1 VHFVISFKRGCL
13 WAFGVSV
20 NCEIYSLSSSFW
32 VLFISTGIVTL
43 PLPSTIVDLLQAP
56 SNITPQYNS
65 IVEAIAS
72 LLGYELPVHR
82 PSKVLSHNAVP
93 VAPPSSQK
101 PTPMDTTSSY
111 NMELDEPKP
120 APVSRSSNSGFLAD
134 SDDEDE
140 FDAKIE
146 FGKKT

>member
-1 VHFVISFKRGCL
+1 
-13 WAFGVSV
+13 
-20 NCEIYSLSSSFW
+20 
-32 VLFISTGIVTL
+32 
-43 PLPSTIVDLLQAP
+43 
-56 SNITPQYNS
+56 
-65 IVEAIAS
+65 
-72 LLGYELPVHR
+72 
-82 PSKVLSHNAVP
+82 
-93 VAPPSSQK
+93 
-101 PTPMDTTSSY
+101 MDTTSSY